1 METTRRARVAWQCR
15 RGMKELD
22 VLLED
27 FLEHQYDLLGL
38 GERQA
43 FEILLGYPDPLLLE
57 YLMGRMMPVDKGIA
71 DVVIKIRR
79 TSGN

>member
-1 METTRRARVAWQCR
+1 
-15 RGMKELD
+15 MKELD

-27 FLEHQYDLLGL
+27 FLAHQYDQLGQ

-43 FEILLGYPDPLLLE
+43 FEVLLGYPDQLLLE
-57 YLMGRMMPVDKGIA
+57 YLMGRMMPVDKGVA

-79 TSGN
+79 TPAY